1 MVTFVLYGKISIKR
15 IEVCLRYERQID
27 RYNDFSVYIDW
38 FLFIVTSYDGIRII
52 GLKSWRSSI
61 MEDRFFLVNFT

>member
-27 RYNDFSVYIDW
+27 RYNDFRVYINW
-38 FLFIVTSYDGIRII
+38 FLFAFQPYDGIRII
-52 GLKSWRSSI
+52 GI
-61 MEDRFFLVNFT
+61 MLALLQ